1 MWYSLH
7 IGFRGVDIGVLCF
20 QIGCRFI
27 FWWDYHEFPRCLPG
41 PWMEDNDTALYLF
54 LLPISARGVCR
65 ERHEKLDEAG
75 FWRSPSVWNG
85 VCNYV
90 VLGNL
95 TLGWH
100 LVDVPWDEARRR
112 VNSKREIYYLC
123 LIIPSQRLRR
133 CRLQTPV
140 DLKLLQNQNW
150 SWGYSTDQRWT
161 TSKHQNQ
168 NRINGFEI
176 APSFTLKSPL
186 ALSDIR
192 IVCTWVWLIDNGVTR
207 YHIEIETTS
216 W

>member
-1 MWYSLH
+1 MDKVNSLALTAPGISLSDFLLGRPGMWYSLH

-27 FWWDYHEFPRCLPG
+27 FWSDYHEFPRCLPG

-75 FWRSPSVWNG
+75 FWRPPSVWNG

-100 LVDVPWDEARRR
+100 LVDVP
-112 VNSKREIYYLC
+112 
-123 LIIPSQRLRR
+123 
-133 CRLQTPV
+133 
-140 DLKLLQNQNW
+140 
-150 SWGYSTDQRWT
+150 
-161 TSKHQNQ
+161 
-168 NRINGFEI
+168 
-176 APSFTLKSPL
+176 
-186 ALSDIR
+186 
-192 IVCTWVWLIDNGVTR
+192 
-207 YHIEIETTS
+207 
-216 W
+216 